1 MIDDFKSTSP
11 KLPSSYRRGQ
21 LNIKSREALQM
32 TYPIVYSGSNG
43 DGEIIREP
51 AKMSFTTT
59 LNRTIHR
66 VPVAASGLMLGVAG
80 EGLLLS
86 SYGIVKNIFGTIA
99 FLILALLLLKMAF
112 NGKDV
117 IADLQDPSA
126 AGGAFTFPMA
136 IILLSVYV
144 RTFQPSIAYCMFWI
158 AIIIHCVFIVTFTRK
173 FVVHFTLENIF
184 PSTFIVYVG
193 IAIISVVAPVFN
205 VAWVGRIFFDISFIA
220 YLILLPLVVYRA
232 LTVKSVLEH
241 PTNTII
247 GAPASLCLVGYFH
260 SFRAYNMLIIWI
272 LTILSVIFLIYVLI
286 CMPRMMELKFN
297 PAYSA
302 FTFPFVICA
311 NASGSVNGLLI
322 KLHLGAQIINYIVYF
337 EELLAFCFVTYV
349 LARYIIYFVNNGQML
364 SGNKL
369 TAFKA

>member
-1 MIDDFKSTSP
+1 M
-11 KLPSSYRRGQ
+11 
-21 LNIKSREALQM
+21 A
-32 TYPIVYSGSNG
+32 YPIVRSGSKG
-43 DGEIIREP
+43 DGEIIREL
-51 AKMSFTTT
+51 AKMNFTTT
-59 LNRTIHR
+59 LNRRIHR

-86 SYGIVKNIFGTIA
+86 SYGMLKNLYGAIA
-99 FLILALLLLKMAF
+99 FLILALLLIKMVF
-112 NGKDV
+112 NREDI

-136 IILLSVYV
+136 TILLSIYV
-144 RTFQPSIAYCMFWI
+144 RPFLPVIAYCMFWI

-193 IAIISVVAPVFN
+193 IAIISVAAPVFD
-205 VAWVGRIFFDISFIA
+205 VAWVGRIFFDISFVA
-220 YLILLPLVVYRA
+220 YLILLPMVFYRA

-241 PTNTII
+241 PTNTIL
-247 GAPASLCLVGYFH
+247 GAPASLCLVGYLH
-260 SFRAYNMLIIWI
+260 SFRSYNMLILWV

-286 CMPRMMELKFN
+286 CMPRMMELKFK
-297 PAYSA
+297 PAYSS

-311 NASGSVNGLLI
+311 NASASVNILLI
-322 KLHLGAQIINYIVYF
+322 KFHLGAQIINYIVYF
-337 EELLAFCFVTYV
+337 EKLLAFCFVTYV
-349 LARYIIYFVNNGQML
+349 LVRYIIYLVNNGQRM

-369 TAFKA
+369 TAIKA